1 MTQSKRGRAAPARQ
15 AVRLT
20 LASILALAVFAIMS
34 AVSGANSGPA
44 SFTVNADGNTIKFHV
59 EALTDT
65 SDLQPTDFSLS
76 AGGSRKFDV
85 KLTKA
90 TAFKVTASGAKIT
103 DISCSPQ
110 DADPKDAF
118 QISVSAGTAVIELSP
133 GESKQCTFKA
143 ETPQKPPSKP
153 TPKPPSKP
161 TPKPGGGVLPQRNVA
176 AHARMHA
183 PTACVS
189 RAYTIAV
196 TGGPVRRVTFFL
208 NGQKARTVTAH
219 SGQRRF
225 TAHLGS
231 HSGKN
236 DHVTAQVTFRS
247 KARPRARTLRATI
260 RHCARQVVAPQ
271 FTG

>member
-15 AVRLT
+15 AARLT
-20 LASILALAVFAIMS
+20 LASILALAVLAIMS
-34 AVSGANSGPA
+34 AVSGANGGPA

-59 EALTDT
+59 EALADT
-65 SDLQPTDFSLS
+65 SDLQATDFSLN

-103 DISCSPQ
+103 DITCSPQ
-110 DADPKDAF
+110 DPDPEDAF
-118 QISVSAGTAVIELSP
+118 HISVSAGTAVIELSP
-133 GESKQCTFKA
+133 GENKQCTFKT
-143 ETPQKPPSKP
+143 ETPSKP

-161 TPKPGGGVLPQRNVA
+161 TPKPPSKPGGGVLPQRNVA

-196 TGGPVRRVTFFL
+196 TGGPIRRVTFFL
-208 NGQKARTVTAH
+208 NGKKARTVAAR

-231 HSGKN
+231 GTSN
-236 DHVTAQVTFRS
+236 DHVTAKVTFKS
-247 KARPRARTLRATI
+247 NARPRARTLRATI